1 MNKNQLWIGI
11 GFMLVS
17 AACTAIG
24 QALWKMAVH
33 GLGSWQ
39 LYVGFVCYGIGALLM
54 TVAFRFG
61 SLSVLHPLLSVGYVF
76 SILIGIGVLGEHVTS
91 HTIVGDCIIVAGAI
105 FMGLGGRK
113 EQGHNPRG
121 EEQALQ

>member
-1 MNKNQLWIGI
+1 MKNNQLWMGI
-11 GFMLVS
+11 GLMLLS

-24 QALWKMAVH
+24 QAFWKMAVH

-39 LYVGFVCYGIGALLM
+39 LYVGFMCYGIGAVLM

-61 SLSVLHPLLSVGYVF
+61 SLSVLHPLLSIGYVF
-76 SILIGIGVLGEHVTS
+76 SILLGIGMLGEHVTV
-91 HTIVGDCIIVAGAI
+91 HTIVGDAIIVAGAV

-113 EQGHNPRG
+113 EQGHKPRG
-121 EEQALQ
+121 EEQTLQ

>member
-1 MNKNQLWIGI
+1 MKMKQLWFGI
-11 GFMLVS
+11 AFMLIS
-17 AACTAIG
+17 AACTAVG

-39 LYVGFVCYGIGALLM
+39 LYVGFLCYGTGALLM

-76 SILIGIGVLGEHVTS
+76 SILIGIAWLNERVTA
-91 HTIVGDCIIVAGAI
+91 HTVIGDCIIVAGAV

-113 EQGHNPRG
+113 EQANR
-121 EEQALQ
+121 